1 MDVLLIYLL
10 IFSINCVLTIY
21 LFRELKKEEGQDKL
35 KIKIFSWSLISLN
48 FLVLFLTLLLI
59 FHKKIN
65 VTMKLN

>member
-21 LFRELKKEEGQDKL
+21 LFRELKKEEQDNL

>member
-21 LFRELKKEEGQDKL
+21 LFRELKKEEKDKL
-35 KIKIFSWSLISLN
+35 KIKLFSWSLISLN

>member
-21 LFRELKKEEGQDKL
+21 LFRELKKEEQDKL

-48 FLVLFLTLLLI
+48 FLVLFLTLLLV
-59 FHKKIN
+59 FYKKVNI
-65 VTMKLN
+65 TMKLN

>member
-21 LFRELKKEEGQDKL
+21 LFRELKREENDKL

-59 FHKKIN
+59 FHKRIN
-65 VTMKLN
+65 ITMKLN

>member
-21 LFRELKKEEGQDKL
+21 LFRELKREEQDKL

-48 FLVLFLTLLLI
+48 FLVLFLTLLLV
-59 FHKKIN
+59 FYKKVNI
-65 VTMKLN
+65 TMKLN

>member
-21 LFRELKKEEGQDKL
+21 LFRELKREENDKL

-59 FHKKIN
+59 FHKRIN

>member
-21 LFRELKKEEGQDKL
+21 LFRELKKEEKDKL

-48 FLVLFLTLLLI
+48 FLVLFLTLLLV

>member
-21 LFRELKKEEGQDKL
+21 LFRELKREENDKL
-35 KIKIFSWSLISLN
+35 KIKLFSWSLISLN

>member
-21 LFRELKKEEGQDKL
+21 LFRELKREENDKL

-48 FLVLFLTLLLI
+48 FLVLFLTLLLV

>member
-21 LFRELKKEEGQDKL
+21 LFRELKREENDKL
-35 KIKIFSWSLISLN
+35 KIKLFSWSLISLN

-59 FHKKIN
+59 FHKRIN